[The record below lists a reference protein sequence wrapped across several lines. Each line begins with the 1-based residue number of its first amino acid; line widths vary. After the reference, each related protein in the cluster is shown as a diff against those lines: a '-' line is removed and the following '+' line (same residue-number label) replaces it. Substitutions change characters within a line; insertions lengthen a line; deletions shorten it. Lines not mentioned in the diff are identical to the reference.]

1 MTDNDV
7 KELATK
13 HLKHAFK
20 RKGGKYN
27 QHPGDWTDAKNVDK
41 NLYLR
46 LIDGKK
52 HI

>member
-13 HLKHAFK
+13 QLKHALR
-20 RKGGKYN
+20 RKGGKYK

-41 NLYLR
+41 NLYQR
-46 LIDGKK
+46 LIGGKK